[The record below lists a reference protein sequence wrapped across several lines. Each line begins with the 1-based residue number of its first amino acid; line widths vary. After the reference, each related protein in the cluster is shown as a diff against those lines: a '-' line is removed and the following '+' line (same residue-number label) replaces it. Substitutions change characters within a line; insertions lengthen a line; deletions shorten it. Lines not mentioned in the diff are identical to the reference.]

1 MENLVAIAGFAILI
15 GSCIRIFK
23 FIRHKIWLYLPLFL
37 LGGIAIGVGF
47 IFLFRADPGWAGG
60 MSAGFA
66 GIIAVFYETYLE
78 KKYKKQE
85 KKIIKFIKL
94 DKRYKV
100 YIYRVGLLGLC
111 LSGIGLILIAI
122 NSYVHWRM
130 DILKTK
136 KNPEFNGYLEQSFY
150 LMGWLFSFIIV
161 FVLIALIIES
171 INLY

>member
-1 MENLVAIAGFAILI
+1 MENIAAIIGFAVLI

-23 FIRHKIWLYLPLFL
+23 FIKHKLWLYLPLFL
-37 LGGIAIGVGF
+37 LGGMAIGVGF
-47 IFLFRADPGWAGG
+47 IFIFGVNPGWAGE

-66 GIIAVFYETYLE
+66 GIVALFYETYLE

-85 KKIIKFIKL
+85 KKLIKFIKL

-100 YIYRVGLLGLC
+100 YIYRFGLINMLI
-111 LSGIGLILIAI
+111 SGIGIILLAI

-136 KNPEFNGYLEQSFY
+136 KNPEFNGLLEQFFY
-150 LMGWLFSFIIV
+150 IIGWINSLFVILVI
-161 FVLIALIIES
+161 IALIFGLFI
-171 INLY
+171 